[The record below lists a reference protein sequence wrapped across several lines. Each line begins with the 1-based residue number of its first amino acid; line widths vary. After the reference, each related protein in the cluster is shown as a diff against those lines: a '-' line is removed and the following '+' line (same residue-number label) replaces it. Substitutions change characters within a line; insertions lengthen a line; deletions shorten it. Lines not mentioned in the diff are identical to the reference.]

1 MHANDAVVDLAT
13 TAQPL
18 SCGARGMAATLGR
31 ARFVEAA
38 DRLGVSMFEGNQ
50 PLAVVAHA
58 GLIPLDR
65 FHETL

>member
-1 MHANDAVVDLAT
+1 MHADDTVIDLAT

-18 SCGARGMAATLGR
+18 PPDARGLRAALGR
-31 ARFVEAA
+31 ARFVQAA
-38 DRLGVSMFEGNQ
+38 DGLGMSMFAGHHA
-50 PLAVVAHA
+50 LAIVAYA